1 MRSRTRFH
9 RYVTPTISLLLI
21 VLAGCAEEDDAR
33 LEFLTA
39 TESATYDG
47 IPVDDARVE
56 ELRRDIARYEDEIAE
71 TVQNYRRVA
80 SFQKLLAQ
88 ELIRGEMY
96 GPALEALERA
106 MDLQSEN
113 AVLYYYAGVAAA
125 RSARGHILD
134 GEETDHLK
142 RAEELFGEALALR
155 PDYKDALFA
164 MAVLLA
170 FDLGRPEEAL
180 EHSRRLSELETGD
193 PGVRFLHANVLVR
206 NGMVAEAIEVYDDLA
221 QTAPGT
227 DQRARARE
235 NRDALRGQSER

>member
-1 MRSRTRFH
+1 MQSRRRFH
-9 RYVTPTISLLLI
+9 RYFLLAI
-21 VLAGCAEEDDAR
+21 VLFVLAVVGCVEENDAR
-33 LEFLTA
+33 LEFLTQ
-39 TESATYDG
+39 TESGAYEG
-47 IPVDDARVE
+47 IPVDDERVE
-56 ELRRDIARYEDEIAE
+56 ELRRDITRYEEEISE

-80 SFQKLLAQ
+80 SFQKSLAQ

-113 AVLYYYAGVAAA
+113 AVLYYFAGVAAA

-134 GEETDHLK
+134 GEETDYLS
-142 RAEELFGEALALR
+142 RAERLFGEALALR

-170 FDLGRPEEAL
+170 FDLQRPEEAL
-180 EHSRRLSELETGD
+180 EYSRRLSQLETGD

-206 NGMVAEAIEVYDDLA
+206 NGMVDEAIAVYDDLA

-235 NRDALRGQSER
+235 NRDALRGRSER